1 MRNQK
6 GVTLTS
12 LSVYVVVSV
21 VVLTS
26 LTFLNINLMSQI
38 AELSQKSELSNQLL
52 KVQSMLITDIKS
64 AREVKQYAKDYLLFD
79 NGVEYK
85 VKYRANENVESGEA
99 GQTYDIYELYRND
112 ILIGYQNII
121 SIQLTN
127 LSFDYQQSHD
137 DYYQQ
142 NLERW
147 IVINIVDSNY
157 TGGDFYVRVGKGY

>member
-1 MRNQK
+1 MTK
-6 GVTLTS
+6 K
-12 LSVYVVVSV
+12 SVS
-21 VVLTS
+21 
-26 LTFLNINLMSQI
+26 MSQI

-85 VKYRANENVESGEA
+85 VKYRANEKAANPASGEKF
-99 GQTYDIYELYRND
+99 DIYELYRND
-112 ILIGYQNII
+112 ILVTDKMTNI
-121 SIQLTN
+121 
-127 LSFDYQQSHD
+127 SFDYQQSHD